1 MDENRR
7 SFYDRFKDTVNAY
20 VFHDPNAQANTAWDR
35 VRKAQDVDEKS
46 FQMFQESAEAGHPF
60 ACYSVGRCY
69 ENGTGGVEKDLA
81 KAYEWFRKAAIAGDA
96 NAWVA
101 LARMFDKGIYVDR
114 DPKEAAMWLER
125 AAAKGHT
132 LALIGM
138 GEKCSVGD
146 GVEKDP
152 ARALEYFQEA
162 HKKDQRIA
170 SYLLGEAIGDG
181 IGCEKN
187 YEQAFEYFQEAH
199 KNHFPPATFNVG
211 MMLEMGLG
219 CEKDEKRGF
228 ELIKQAADEDFPD
241 AMYRV
246 AFHYWEGTAPTGKS
260 LELAFS
266 YFKKAA
272 DLDFAPACVETGICY
287 ENGSGTEKSPEKAFE
302 YYEKGTNL
310 GFHAAIVCLAVCYV
324 SGIGCEPN
332 EAKARALLEM
342 GVKLGN
348 SRAYHMLALMLL
360 NDDPYD
366 ERAINLEMVAANNH
380 FARAALLLGGY
391 FMRNHDYGPDLK
403 RAEHYYR
410 LADQENNYEATFELA
425 SLLDTEENRE
435 NEEVQKEI
443 RELYERSA
451 NQGNH
456 PLAAYRLALSYAENS
471 DKEEEYTSIHYMVVA
486 ANGGIPEAAKEIA
499 ERMFWGDQMRVNLR
513 MACGFYGFSGDELAS
528 DDLTAKAAYTR
539 VLIGCQKR
547 FQRIGCYDRRGRQI
561 KLIES
566 DEEVIEPEKTKEA
579 FDKLSALV
587 TAKNQTAM
595 LYFPLAKVMFEGSDL
610 SSDEDQMLISDID
623 DQPVS
628 RDANYVAGI
637 LGAYLYPEKAKDTIE
652 TLLAAQKDFHADN
665 VNVILGN
672 IYYSLAHGG
681 RKARRQNVPLKE
693 GTRFL
698 HPTDG
703 IDKLPAKE
711 YMQGKTRKYA
721 SAPELSNLKKARKED
736 YLETAECFYGHAYTV
751 NELDS
756 PARVKKC
763 MRGTLLKNLLLATL
777 LLCVLLFFFA
787 GLYYGT
793 THQDFSFSHATWAEW
808 QKCLRYAF
816 VGMLKLLAVCV
827 GIIVI
832 AVIARLTFSRRRKK
846 PKNR

>member
-35 VRKAQDVDEKS
+35 VRKSQDVDEKS

-60 ACYSVGRCY
+60 ACYSIGRCY
-69 ENGTGGVEKDLA
+69 ESGTGGVEKDLG
-81 KAYEWFRKAAIAGDA
+81 KAYEWFRKAAVAGDA

-125 AAAKGHT
+125 AASKGHT

-146 GVEKDP
+146 GVEKDQ

-187 YEQAFEYFQEAH
+187 YEKAFEYFQEAH
-199 KNHFPPATFNVG
+199 ENHFAPATFNVG
-211 MMLEMGLG
+211 MMLEIGLG

-260 LELAFS
+260 LEQAFA

-272 DLDFAPACVETGICY
+272 DLDFPLACVQTGICY

-302 YYEKGTNL
+302 YYEKGANL

-348 SRAYHMLALMLL
+348 SRAYHMLALLL
-360 NDDPYD
+360 LSEDPYD

-380 FARAALLLGGY
+380 FARAALFLGGY

-425 SLLDTEENRE
+425 SLLDTDENRE

-443 RELYERSA
+443 RELYKRSA
-451 NQGNH
+451 DQGNH
-456 PLAAYRLALSYAENS
+456 PLAAYRLALVYRREISTDSEKAELKQLIS
-471 DKEEEYTSIHYMVVA
+471 KEDEYTAIHYMVIA
-486 ANGGIPEAAKEIA
+486 ANGGIPEAAQEIA
-499 ERMFWGDQMRVNLR
+499 ERMFWGDQIGIELR
-513 MACGFYGFSGDELAS
+513 RACGFFGFSGDELAS
-528 DDLTAKAAYTR
+528 DDLMAKAAFTR
-539 VLIGCQKR
+539 ILISYRAR
-547 FQRIGCYDRRGRQI
+547 FLKIGQYHSRGKQVELVSDRDEI
-561 KLIES
+561 LDSDKALEAMEKLTELAKS
-566 DEEVIEPEKTKEA
+566 NDMA
-579 FDKLSALV
+579 KLYL
-587 TAKNQTAM
+587 
-595 LYFPLAKVMFEGSDL
+595 PLAKVLFFGSKLESEEEQDLLTFVEEQPDSRDVMFVQGVLMAYLHPEKVRESIRLLQALRSEYQVEQVNYILGNLYYYLAHARRKVRKIDVPVVY
-610 SSDEDQMLISDID
+610 ID
-623 DQPVS
+623 DQSAPDLLS
-628 RDANYVAGI
+628 PKPDWRRTNETNKYGSTKLSDLHDKANKRVKDFLATARAYYLQAYRVNEVGNSTKCMKCVREMTLREI
-637 LGAYLYPEKAKDTIE
+637 LLCLI
-652 TLLAAQKDFHADN
+652 LLAIC
-665 VNVILGN
+665 VIIL
-672 IYYSLAHGG
+672 I
-681 RKARRQNVPLKE
+681 V
-693 GTRFL
+693 
-698 HPTDG
+698 
-703 IDKLPAKE
+703 
-711 YMQGKTRKYA
+711 
-721 SAPELSNLKKARKED
+721 
-736 YLETAECFYGHAYTV
+736 
-751 NELDS
+751 
-756 PARVKKC
+756 
-763 MRGTLLKNLLLATL
+763 
-777 LLCVLLFFFA
+777 FFF
-787 GLYYGT
+787 
-793 THQDFSFSHATWAEW
+793 E
-808 QKCLRYAF
+808 K
-816 VGMLKLLAVCV
+816 
-827 GIIVI
+827 
-832 AVIARLTFSRRRKK
+832 
-846 PKNR
+846 